1 MVPPRF
7 LDYGS
12 KLREI
17 RVLLILGD
25 WLEMAK
31 NRGEGSEN
39 DPHFGNGCLGG
50 PNGKVVAPDIQVIC
64 PVDKKRDSKIKKN
77 GLLAPN
83 IQIFGSKLHIFISSA
98 QLELHRSMFSTQKRR
113 LIGSLI

>member
-64 PVDKKRDSKIKKN
+64 PVDKKRDSKIKKKRTF
-77 GLLAPN
+77 GAKYPN
-83 IQIFGSKLHIFISSA
+83 FRVQIAHFHL
-98 QLELHRSMFSTQKRR
+98 
-113 LIGSLI
+113 